1 MDRDHLLASQIGLAK
16 ADERTDDGGA
26 AALVGALESVTGP
39 LLPGATILDFGCG
52 IGRCVGALLDR
63 GFDAYGV
70 DVYEY
75 WGRDRELYWET
86 GDTPVPRKV
95 TARLR
100 LATLSPYALPF
111 EDGSFDHIIS
121 TQVLEHVDDLEA
133 VFGEIARTLRPG
145 GTSLHVFPGRWV
157 PPIEAHIGVPFPVL
171 CHKPAYL
178 KAMAVLGI
186 RGDRQR
192 GLKWKDVYRAN
203 REQMGITHYPHRHEV
218 IRKAKKAGLDACYV
232 EDSVNVRPAI
242 SRLHRGLTAI
252 GMPALAKNVV
262 MMLQQH
268 RLLLSRPGGA
278 EQASSVSSTG

>member
-16 ADERTDDGGA
+16 ADERSDDGGA
-26 AALVGALESVTGP
+26 TALVAALESVTGP
-39 LLPGATILDFGCG
+39 IRSGAAILDFGCG

-75 WGRDRELYWET
+75 WGRDRELFWET
-86 GDTPVPRKV
+86 GDTPVPSQV

-100 LATLSPYALPF
+100 LATLAPYSLPF
-111 EDGSFDHIIS
+111 EDASFDHIIS

-133 VFGEIARTLRPG
+133 VFAEIARTLRPG

-157 PPIEAHIGVPFPVL
+157 PPIEAHIGVPLPVL

-178 KAMAVLGI
+178 RVMAMLGI
-186 RGDRQR
+186 RGARQR
-192 GLKWKDVYRAN
+192 GLGWKEVYRAN
-203 REQMGITHYPHRHEV
+203 REQMGITHYPHRDEV
-218 IRKAKKAGLDACYV
+218 IRKAKNAGLEARYV
-232 EDSVNVRPAI
+232 EDSVNIRPAI
-242 SRLHRGLTAI
+242 ARLYRGLTAI
-252 GMPALAKNVV
+252 GMPGAAKKAV

-268 RLLLSRPGGA
+268 RLLLSRPVEA
-278 EQASSVSSTG
+278 QHVPSATG